1 MMFSRLFSIFVKL
14 GATIFVKKDIKS
26 VSFFV
31 LAFFSDSSDSF
42 SSISLGITELAGKAF
57 GVYPTSPRDLDF
69 FLLGETKSFTLFFL
83 LSLTF
88 FTSSLR
94 AADLSSPAPPVFNS
108 MVAIASFRAL
118 RYPSSVEM
126 SSRSKPN
133 SRSIPIGST
142 IGPLFCLFFFLFQ
155 MLFQKS
161 HINITFPRDHIFD
174 LRQ

>member
-1 MMFSRLFSIFVKL
+1 MMFSRLASILVKL
-14 GATIFVKKDIKS
+14 GATTFVKKAMKS
-26 VSFFV
+26 TGFFCG
-31 LAFFSDSSDSF
+31 SSGST
-42 SSISLGITELAGKAF
+42 SLSLGTIELTGIEF
-57 GVYPTSPRDLDF
+57 GEPASLA
-69 FLLGETKSFTLFFL
+69 GETKPFALFFL
-83 LSLTF
+83 LPFTF
-88 FTSSLR
+88 LTSSLR
-94 AADLSSPAPPVFNS
+94 AEDISSPDPPVLNS

-161 HINITFPRDHIFD
+161 HINITFPRDHIFN